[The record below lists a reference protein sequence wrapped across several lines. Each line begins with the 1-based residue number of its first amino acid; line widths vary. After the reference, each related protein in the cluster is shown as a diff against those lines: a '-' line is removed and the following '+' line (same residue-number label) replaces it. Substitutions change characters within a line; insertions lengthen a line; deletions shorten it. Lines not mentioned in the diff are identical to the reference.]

1 MSQVYENI
9 VCAVPLTNKGISLYI
24 LDSIRRK
31 FSTDYVFYLRENKDS
46 MECEVWCRTNFEVAQ
61 NVLDVIR
68 GKSNWR
74 A

>member
-1 MSQVYENI
+1 MNVHENI
-9 VCAVPLTNKGISLYI
+9 VCAVPLANKGISIYI
-24 LDSIRRK
+24 LDSIRKK
-31 FSTDYVFYLRENKDS
+31 FGPDYTFYLRENKDT
-46 MECEVWCRTNFEVAQ
+46 MECEVWVRTNFEVQQ